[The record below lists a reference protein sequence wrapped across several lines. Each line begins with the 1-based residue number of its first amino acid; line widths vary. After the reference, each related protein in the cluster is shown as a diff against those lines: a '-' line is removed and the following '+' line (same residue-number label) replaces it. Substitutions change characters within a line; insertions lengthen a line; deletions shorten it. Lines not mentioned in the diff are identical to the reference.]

1 MSESKNRLLY
11 ILKYLW
17 EYTDEEHQV
26 TTNQLI
32 DILQQEYGIS
42 VHRSTLAKD
51 LSELQ
56 DFGIDVVTVHSTQC
70 KYFIGNRTFELPEL
84 KLLIDA
90 VESSK
95 FITAKKSDE
104 LIKKF
109 IHLQAKE
116 RYRSSNAIIMLQVEL
131 SRIMSKSIT

>member
-17 EYTDEEHQV
+17 EYPDEEHQV

-32 DILQQEYGIS
+32 YILQKEYGIS

-56 DFGIDVVTVHSTQC
+56 DFGIDIVTVRSTRC

-95 FITAKKSDE
+95 FITAKKSNE
-104 LIKKF
+104 LIEK
-109 IHLQAKE
+109 IHSLASKGE
-116 RYRSSNAIIMLQVEL
+116 VSKLKRNNYIAG
-131 SRIMSKSIT
+131 RIKPDNEQI